1 MADERVKVVVRK
13 RPLSAEEREA
23 GESNT
28 VSMDQSASDLLLWNP
43 KAEGK
48 EQPRRFTYDQVFDS
62 DSQQYSVFD
71 SITRPILDS
80 CIEGY
85 NGELLPAFL
94 TVPCLAML
102 LPSSFRTSPTSA
114 SSFLFATTL
123 AFVAR
128 WPVIDCVPT
137 AFAGTIFAYGQ
148 TGTGKTFTMEGK
160 NNPPELKGI
169 IPTIFKYIFRHIGT
183 SSKAYVITASFL
195 EIYNEEIR
203 DLLSKNQRQELELR
217 EDPDRGPYV
226 KGLLH
231 REIKSV
237 DDFSEVL
244 ATGTKNRSVRATL
257 MNQDSSRSHSIFSIR
272 IEVSD
277 PGSNDCNGSLT
288 AGKLNLVDL
297 AGSERQSKSRSTG
310 DRLKEATKINL
321 SLSALGNVISSLSD
335 GKAQHIPYR
344 DSKLTRLLQDSLG
357 GNCKTVMIANIGP
370 AASNY
375 DETLST
381 LRYASRAKAIKN
393 KPKRNE
399 DPKDAKLREFQ
410 EEIERLKKQI
420 SGSSTAAAG
429 GGDESMQSESAAGKK
444 QKRIEQIKQKMR
456 EEMKHELASGSGA
469 QPDKAEKHARQAMEA
484 YKNEAGMSLEER
496 DEIQKEMDNLGQERQ
511 EIERKLKKEEQE
523 EEQLKQQLQQ
533 VEARVIYGNE
543 NLLEKEQRQQAELD
557 KQRKEMEKRKEE
569 EERERQCIQELEE
582 QQLMREEKYK
592 TLEDEVQGKRK
603 KVDKLKQ
610 RLRSKQQQLDN
621 LKGEQAKERQQLQEQ
636 TGGLA
641 SKVQLKALI
650 LHHFVPETMLEELIS
665 LSQYDDVQ
673 GRWTIPHRSAAGRIV
688 QEKQQAS
695 KQQQQQQR
703 RPATG
708 KKTHRSRR

>member
-28 VSMDQSASDLLLWNP
+28 VSVDQSASDLLLWNP

-102 LPSSFRTSPTSA
+102 LPSSFRTSPTPA
-114 SSFLFATTL
+114 SSFLFATML

-160 NNPPELKGI
+160 NNPPELRGI
-169 IPTIFKYIFRHIGT
+169 IPTIFKYIFRYIGT

-393 KPKRNE
+393 KPTRNE

-429 GGDESMQSESAAGKK
+429 GGGESMQSESAAGKK

-533 VEARVIYGNE
+533 VEARVIYG
-543 NLLEKEQRQQAELD
+543 
-557 KQRKEMEKRKEE
+557 
-569 EERERQCIQELEE
+569 
-582 QQLMREEKYK
+582 MR
-592 TLEDEVQGKRK
+592 TCLRRSSGS
-603 KVDKLKQ
+603 
-610 RLRSKQQQLDN
+610 RLS
-621 LKGEQAKERQQLQEQ
+621 
-636 TGGLA
+636 
-641 SKVQLKALI
+641 
-650 LHHFVPETMLEELIS
+650 LIS
-665 LSQYDDVQ
+665 SAR
-673 GRWTIPHRSAAGRIV
+673 RWRSARRRRS
-688 QEKQQAS
+688 AS
-695 KQQQQQQR
+695 GS
-703 RPATG
+703 AF
-708 KKTHRSRR
+708 RSSRSSS

>member
-1 MADERVKVVVRK
+1 
-13 RPLSAEEREA
+13 
-23 GESNT
+23 
-28 VSMDQSASDLLLWNP
+28 
-43 KAEGK
+43 
-48 EQPRRFTYDQVFDS
+48 
-62 DSQQYSVFD
+62 
-71 SITRPILDS
+71 
-80 CIEGY
+80 
-85 NGELLPAFL
+85 
-94 TVPCLAML
+94 
-102 LPSSFRTSPTSA
+102 
-114 SSFLFATTL
+114 
-123 AFVAR
+123 
-128 WPVIDCVPT
+128 
-137 AFAGTIFAYGQ
+137 
-148 TGTGKTFTMEGK
+148 MEGK

-641 SKVQLKALI
+641 SKVQFKALI

-695 KQQQQQQR
+695 KQQQQQR